1 MKKIKMGN
9 NGGEKQYTINL
20 DWKINLKI
28 KNNKNK
34 DQIKNNNT

>member
-1 MKKIKMGN
+1 MG
-9 NGGEKQYTINL
+9 GKTIHDNL